1 MEINI
6 FVGRYRTVR
15 QEFHDWRNSAETV
28 QMLMLAF
35 IFACLTGLGA
45 FMRVYTPLSPV
56 PFTAQVFFVLLSGT
70 VLGSRYGGLSQM
82 MYVLLGV
89 IGVPWFAGGAAGV
102 EYVMGAT
109 GGYLVG
115 FVLAAALVGHL
126 VNGNPR
132 ARTLPALLPIMLL
145 GVLVI
150 YGVGAAWLAIVLDLS
165 AWQAI
170 TLGVAPFI
178 ALDIAKAL
186 LAAGVGRLVTTRG
199 PRVQARSA

>member
-1 MEINI
+1 MELNLY
-6 FVGRYRTVR
+6 VGRYRRVR
-15 QEFHDWRNSAETV
+15 QNFYDWRDSAETV

-45 FMRVYTPLSPV
+45 FMRVYTPFTPV

-70 VLGSRYGGLSQM
+70 VLGSRYGGLSQVI
-82 MYVLLGV
+82 YVLLGV

-102 EYVMGAT
+102 EYMMGAT

-115 FVLAAALVGHL
+115 FILAAALVGHL
-126 VNGNPR
+126 VNGSSE

-150 YGVGAAWLAIVLDLS
+150 YAIGATWLAIVLDLS

-170 TLGVAPFI
+170 TLGVAAFI
-178 ALDIAKAL
+178 ALGMVKAL
-186 LAAGVGRLVTTRG
+186 LAAGVGRMVTTRG
-199 PRVQARSA
+199 HVTLS

>member
-6 FVGRYRTVR
+6 FVGRYRMVR
-15 QEFHDWRNSAETV
+15 QEFYDWRDSAETV

-45 FMRVYTPLSPV
+45 FMRVYTPWTPV

-89 IGVPWFAGGAAGV
+89 LGVPWFAGGEGGYD
-102 EYVMGAT
+102 YVVGAT

-115 FVLAAALVGHL
+115 FVLAATLVGYL
-126 VNGNPR
+126 VNGEPR

-150 YGVGAAWLAIVLDLS
+150 YALGATWLAIVLDLS

-170 TLGVAPFI
+170 ILGVAPFI
-178 ALDIAKAL
+178 GLDIVKAI
-186 LAAGVGRLVTTRG
+186 LAAGVGRIVTTRG
-199 PRVQARSA
+199 SGANS